1 MASCSYILS
10 TIDKSEFERIN
21 IGKSNKLRSTGR
33 LQLES
38 YKPRSPIVD
47 SKMNLKFDFVPSSHV
62 LATNIEDRFNSG
74 NAKNVSESSN
84 SFTGLLQHKNPNDE
98 SQKYK
103 IKFHQKKGQQ
113 SIRNYFRVVPEEK
126 TNHETEMGSLWPTL
140 RRESNLPEP
149 SMDQIPAT
157 SQHIPGPIGFLPS
170 KIDRDNEDVLKEQI
184 DAAFSQRATQVK
196 RRVLTKE
203 VSIYTTLSSAYHQYT
218 LKAAIA
224 NHGLIQDFELSPGC
238 SLTLA
243 NVPLFQAQN
252 ELYIFIC
259 PSNIVAV
266 HKQRLAKVPV
276 ILYDR
281 YADLD
286 WTVVLSDLLEYTASS
301 RQAEIFDLSA
311 IEKSNG
317 EHNYLFDDSFF
328 DDF

>member
-1 MASCSYILS
+1 
-10 TIDKSEFERIN
+10 
-21 IGKSNKLRSTGR
+21 
-33 LQLES
+33 
-38 YKPRSPIVD
+38 
-47 SKMNLKFDFVPSSHV
+47 MNLKFDFVPSSHV

-196 RRVLTKE
+196 RRVPTKE
-203 VSIYTTLSSAYHQYT
+203 VSIYTTLSSAYHQCEQHEISLSMMPSIALIKRKNT